1 MDWIWMP
8 IEQDNDDETHY
19 PLISIDVLND
29 GAYFKTLYME
39 ENWNLFEVRRHLEF
53 EEELSLEEDFYF
65 IHNGKRVR
73 I

>member
-1 MDWIWMP
+1 MP
-8 IEQDNDDETHY
+8 IEQDNDDGTHSS
-19 PLISIDVLND
+19 LIYIDVLKD
-29 GAYFKTLYME
+29 GSHFKTLYME